1 MALCD
6 FLHSAIFYDYNFL
19 VAYNI
24 YIRGGIAMK
33 NKILTFCQKY
43 SFRIYL
49 SLTLL
54 MQLFVLIQYFFSFR
68 LKIQSLKFLNVV
80 YFLFALMILYNLF
93 EKKHK
98 IGVYDKITYPC
109 FKEALKKC
117 FILLAFILI
126 FGLVDYIVMSLNI

>member
-1 MALCD
+1 MVLCK
-6 FLHSAIFYDYNFL
+6 FLHNAIFYDYNFL

-93 EKKHK
+93 EKNTKSGFMIK
-98 IGVYDKITYPC
+98 LRTRV
-109 FKEALKKC
+109 LKK
-117 FILLAFILI
+117 L
-126 FGLVDYIVMSLNI
+126 